1 MKCLIHVGNYADGM
15 SAEVDQYVGLV
26 VVQWCTGFNTIV
38 EADPVP
44 SFTRTIINNADYS
57 GS

>member
-44 SFTRTIINNADYS
+44 SFTRTIINNAD
-57 GS
+57 